1 MYMKRFFAVLTMCL
15 IVTLSFGLIS
25 FFSVPAFAETES
37 DSGSDSSVTI
47 SGTGVISQ
55 NYNLADRLRYTGK
68 LPSSSESSTL
78 TTYLQDRSNPL
89 SADYS
94 RLFTFDKSG
103 ELSLELSSSEGGA
116 LYNFSENNG
125 TYTLLDT
132 IENIQSLTYTG
143 TSMQLTVK
151 NTFVGKIT
159 FSCRL
164 KITYEEDG
172 SSATKYSTWGT
183 ITFNVRNVGVYYTN
197 GYNGQLKIPYENATN
212 YTYNESFI
220 KNYILALYNNGT
232 TISKDD
238 SSIKYGN
245 PVYDGTTGEVTSYTC
260 ENQIDTTLYNEEQR
274 LGIYYTTSGSEDA
287 VSIQDAL
294 LIYFEKEIPQEDT
307 LSIYIGET
315 LVSNTSA
322 SNRYTLNIS
331 AGTKLS
337 GRVVCTSGNTSGT
350 VSLANEVGNFSLNC
364 YVDSDD
370 DGKDGTSSARVV
382 FTLSQHTMK
391 VGTFDLNI
399 LATDVISDFSKTIY
413 LRIVVSTTQAPTITL
428 YGNTII
434 IDKGSSMDGLNDEYK
449 GLVKNI
455 ILYDGSTLS
464 GSDLE
469 ELSDL
474 TISCNITSTASAG
487 QYTITYSYQDKD
499 TGLTGTATA
508 TLVVNDKTPIISMVI
523 ARTVEDDKLV
533 QDGGEVVI
541 TTPIY
546 FEVTAYDPEEDAIS
560 YFAST
565 TKGNIVQ
572 DGTKSEKFTF
582 EPSASIA
589 GVVTFTFTVSDGNSS
604 IDYIYTI
611 TFKDNVPP
619 TITLNSSVTEED
631 GKYYLKVSRKTYIY
645 FRNYIESVADNSS
658 TLSNNDVTIT
668 PTGFAF
674 SDNQERYSFSS
685 VGNYSVTYSL
695 QDASGNRTSITV
707 YISIINNAPTGQNKS
722 YEYGYGECAELN
734 LLSLASD
741 DTLGYEIAL
750 SGFVMDAD
758 GASLPTQTFRIDDGI
773 VYLEMSSVYSEEQE
787 RNIPFVGN
795 VYFRYR
801 VIDADNLESDL
812 YMITVTFKDLTAP
825 VLTKTDKI
833 ITFIRGRDYSDFTTA
848 GYFTAFD
855 EIDGTLQ
862 PVSTTIYRGEQV
874 VNAIEFN
881 QNADYKIVYEYVDNA
896 GNRASGYVEISIVS
910 GERPTIELLATEAKI
925 SINANFDIFNFIY
938 RIRDEEDGDK
948 TSGFK
953 ALRENGSL
961 NIDDGAVDTSKSGE
975 YVIRMY
981 YVDSDGNASETIQ
994 FILTVEEPKEFPME
1008 IIYYGAGG
1016 VGLIAL
1022 IIIIRVISVKRKMRI

>member
-1 MYMKRFFAVLTMCL
+1 MKRFFAVLTMCL
-15 IVTLSFGLIS
+15 TIALSFGLIN

-37 DSGSDSSVTI
+37 DSGSASSVTV

-68 LPSSSESSTL
+68 LPSSDESSTL
-78 TTYLQDRSNPL
+78 TVYLQDRANPL

-103 ELSLELSSSEGGA
+103 ELSLELSSSEGGT

-132 IENIQSLTYTG
+132 IENVQSLTYTG

-164 KITYEEDG
+164 MLTYDEDG
-172 SSATKYSTWGT
+172 GSATKYSTWGT
-183 ITFNVRNVGVYYTN
+183 ITFNIRNVGVYYQE

-220 KNYILALYNNGT
+220 KSYILALYNNGT

-238 SSIKYGN
+238 SSINYGN
-245 PVYDGTTGEVTSYTC
+245 PVYDGTTGEVTSFTC

-274 LGIYYTTSGSEDA
+274 LGIYYTTSGSEGT
-287 VSIQDAL
+287 SIQDAL
-294 LIYFEKEIPQEDT
+294 LIYFEKEVPQEDT

-337 GRVVCTSGNTSGT
+337 GRVVSTSGNTAGT
-350 VSLANEVGNFSLNC
+350 VSLINEVGNFSLNC
-364 YVDSDD
+364 YVDSGDD
-370 DGKDGTSSARVV
+370 DKEEGISSAKVV

-399 LATDVISDFSKTIY
+399 LATDSISDFSKTIY
-413 LRIVVSTTQAPTITL
+413 LRIVVSTTQAPTINL
-428 YGNTII
+428 YGDTIT
-434 IDKGSSMDGLNDEYK
+434 IDKGASMDGLNDEYK
-449 GLVKNI
+449 SLVKNI
-455 ILYDGSTLS
+455 TLYDGSMLS
-464 GSDLE
+464 GADLE
-469 ELSDL
+469 ELSEL

-508 TLVVNDKTPIISMVI
+508 TLVVNDKTPIISTVI
-523 ARTVEDDKLV
+523 ARTVEGDKLV

-546 FEVTAYDPEEDAIS
+546 FEVTAYDPEEDEIS

-572 DGTKSEKFTF
+572 DKTKLEKFTF
-582 EPSASIA
+582 EPNASIA
-589 GVVTFTFTVSDGNSS
+589 GAVTFTFTVSDGNSS
-604 IDYIYTI
+604 TDYTYTI

-619 TITLNSSVTEED
+619 TITLNSSVIED
-631 GKYYLKVSRKTYIY
+631 GGKHYLSVSRKTYIY

-668 PTGFAF
+668 PTGFTF
-674 SDNQERYSFSS
+674 SDNQERYSFSA

-695 QDASGNRTSITV
+695 QDASGNSTSITV

-758 GASLPTQTFRIDDGI
+758 GVSLPTQTFRIDNGI

-787 RNIPFVGN
+787 RNIPFVGSA
-795 VYFRYR
+795 YFRYK
-801 VIDADNLESDL
+801 VIDADNLESEL
-812 YMITVTFKDLTAP
+812 YMITVTFKDMTAP
-825 VLTKTDKI
+825 VLTKTSKI
-833 ITFIRGRDYSDFTTA
+833 ATFIRGRDYSDFTTA

-855 EIDGTLQ
+855 EIDGALQ
-862 PVSTTIYRGEQV
+862 PVSTTIYRNEQV
-874 VNAIEFN
+874 VSAVEFN

-896 GNRASGYVEISIVS
+896 GNRASGYVELSIVS
-910 GERPTIELLATEAKI
+910 GGRPTIELLATEAKI
-925 SINANFDIFNFIY
+925 SLNASFDIFNFIY

-994 FILTVEEPKEFPME
+994 FVLTVEEPKEFPME